1 MCPRILCPF
10 VSSTR
15 NIALGSA
22 SATVPSISIA
32 PSLLAKRVPTSL
44 LIHGVRRSSLKAV
57 PQLREIGGKSV
68 GNRGYT
74 PTLDRNL
81 VIHTRISR
89 DFASISASLSL
100 GKEVAD
106 LNTQS
111 RQLGLAPINGGKNER
126 FSIRCDCIRVFKVC
140 ATRFIL

>member
-44 LIHGVRRSSLKAV
+44 FVHGVRRCSLKAV
-57 PQLREIGGKSV
+57 PLQKEIG
-68 GNRGYT
+68 
-74 PTLDRNL
+74 
-81 VIHTRISR
+81 VIPLLWP
-89 DFASISASLSL
+89 DFSLSTRRFFEIFGANQPEFRL
-100 GKEVAD
+100 GEKIGDFDTKAG
-106 LNTQS
+106 
-111 RQLGLAPINGGKNER
+111 QLGPAAIDGR
-126 FSIRCDCIRVFKVC
+126 
-140 ATRFIL
+140 